1 MDLFKKRPFLIRG
14 PIGSGKSSLLDEL
27 ATMALDIRVMQ
38 DLILTWSRH
47 YGEDLLENFLD
58 AWEVELNRHASN
70 ATCKVQQGTQ
80 HKCM

>member
-1 MDLFKKRPFLIRG
+1 
-14 PIGSGKSSLLDEL
+14 
-27 ATMALDIRVMQ
+27 MALDIRVMQ